1 MESKSINLTYSN
13 KKEEIKI
20 NSISSTPKCSK
31 QKNIIL
37 SIKGNINPFIKAFY
51 SIQKNKNINQ
61 LNTNQKNNYL
71 NKNENLSLPILP
83 LSLSKS
89 NIKNNNPFIPY
100 NTTRKNSSLSKS
112 PKFFTES
119 KNLSN
124 QKIKLNFGENN
135 PKSFLNKKRK
145 YMSSEEIELEKI
157 KKEKAESKK
166 LLEKNK
172 KTYYKSF
179 IYTPMKIIPAP
190 LTTFKPFNLS
200 CNKNSK
206 YLKEGKSCTLFETNK
221 LNQKIRLKMQQKI
234 EALNDSKIKNEIFLN
249 NTDYLRKQNILY
261 NDLFKVPKSVN
272 KDDLN
277 KENNINNCNINSNK
291 KKIGNCLDE
300 NKDINIIR
308 NCITPQKKGIY
319 LNTFTSQVKQYNEKN
334 YFGKSKIIN
343 YYLTNAK
350 KNNN

>member
-1 MESKSINLTYSN
+1 METKSINLTYSK
-13 KKEEIKI
+13 KKEDIKL
-20 NSISSTPKCSK
+20 NYLSLTPKCSK
-31 QKNIIL
+31 LNRIIL
-37 SIKGNINPFIKAFY
+37 STKPYDNSFIKTFY
-51 SIQKNKNINQ
+51 SVKKTNNIYQ
-61 LNTNQKNNYL
+61 QNTNQKKKNLNN
-71 NKNENLSLPILP
+71 NEKSS

-89 NIKNNNPFIPY
+89 KNNNNNPFILLK
-100 NTTRKNSSLSKS
+100 TTQKNSSLKKS

-119 KNLSN
+119 KYLSN
-124 QKIKLNFGENN
+124 QKIKLDFCEIQQ
-135 PKSFLNKKRK
+135 KSFLNKKRK
-145 YMSSEEIELEKI
+145 YMSSEELELEKI

-234 EALNDSKIKNEIFLN
+234 EALNDSKIKNQIFLN

-261 NDLFKVPKSVN
+261 NDLFKVPKSVR
-272 KDDLN
+272 KDDLSN
-277 KENNINNCNINSNK
+277 KNNINFNINLSNN
-291 KKIGNCLDE
+291 KI
-300 NKDINIIR
+300 KYY
-308 NCITPQKKGIY
+308 KKG
-319 LNTFTSQVKQYNEKN
+319 KN
-334 YFGKSKIIN
+334 I
-343 YYLTNAK
+343 
-350 KNNN
+350 